1 LNYRPIRNPQSP
13 IHNREGI
20 MPTWD
25 ADLYLRFANE
35 RTQPAIDLLA
45 RVGLDAPRRVIDLG
59 CGPGN
64 STALLRGRWP
74 EAAITGLDNSP
85 EMIAAAR
92 RDGPEGEW
100 VLGDIATW
108 TAEEPYDLVFSNA
121 TLQWLPDHGALY
133 PRLFAQVAPGGAF
146 AVQIPVFHTTAL
158 QRVLLALADE
168 PAWRERLGPATRAL
182 VAESPGFYYDAL
194 VSQAAR
200 VDLWE
205 TEYQHVLAGPDAIVE
220 WISGTRLRPYL
231 EALGDDADRRDFL
244 ARLRAGIADLYRPQ
258 RDCRVLF
265 PFRRLF
271 LVAYR

>member
-1 LNYRPIRNPQSP
+1 
-13 IHNREGI
+13 

-25 ADLYLRFANE
+25 ADLYLRFGNE

-45 RVGLDAPRRVIDLG
+45 RVALDRPARIIDLG

-64 STALLRGRWP
+64 STALLRQRWP
-74 EAAITGLDNSP
+74 GAAIAGFDNSP
-85 EMIAAAR
+85 EMIAAAT
-92 RDGPEGEW
+92 RDHPDGDW
-100 VLGDIATW
+100 QLGDIASW
-108 TAEEPYDLVFSNA
+108 TAAEPYDLVFSNA
-121 TLQWLPDHGALY
+121 TLQWLPDHATLY

-168 PAWRERLGPATRAL
+168 PAWRERLRPATRAL

-194 VSQAAR
+194 VERASHI
-200 VDLWE
+200 DLWE
-205 TEYQHVLAGPDAIVE
+205 TEYQHVLADADATVE

-231 EALGDDADRRDFL
+231 EALGNEDERQQFL
-244 ARLRAGIADLYRPQ
+244 ARLRAGVAEIYRPQ
-258 RDCRVLF
+258 RDGRVIF